1 MREIRLVRGVEK
13 EAPQKEIEIPEER
26 LKKQKSPAEKLD
38 VRMEKVEKRTE
49 FLIEKAK
56 NQKVR
61 SAQVKNKSPHINT
74 GQEHFKRNAKEPSI
88 VEFYCLKGLP
98 KIILG
103 HLHAKSVFDN
113 QIQKWISI
121 IDTEEL
127 KKLTKKTASHLSV
140 QLLRLEKQGWFKI
153 LQSNNAGVRVIQT
166 NPNLYPK
173 NQ

>member
-13 EAPQKEIEIPEER
+13 EAPQKEVEIPGDR

-38 VRMEKVEKRTE
+38 ARMRKVEKRTE

-61 SAQVKNKSPHINT
+61 SAQVKNKSLHIGT
-74 GQEHFKRNAKEPSI
+74 DQEHFSRTAKEPSLL
-88 VEFYCLKGLP
+88 EFYCLKGLP

-103 HLHAKSVFDN
+103 HLQEKAVFDN

-127 KKLTKKTASHLSV
+127 KKLSQKTASHLSV

-166 NPNLYPK
+166 NPGLYPK
-173 NQ
+173 KQ